1 MYTHFASDTIAVLDA
16 SVGRQSSR
24 KKWRGR
30 GEVEGEVWAPLL
42 LPSSHPIVPLTTNG
56 GQRDMV
62 ISAKIARIH
71 FSFSSLFHFLVY
83 IIYLK

>member
-16 SVGRQSSR
+16 SVGRESSR

-30 GEVEGEVWAPLL
+30 GEVDGEVWAPLL
-42 LPSSHPIVPLTTNG
+42 LPSSHPIV
-56 GQRDMV
+56 DMV

>member
-16 SVGRQSSR
+16 SVGRESSR

-42 LPSSHPIVPLTTNG
+42 LPSSHPIVG
-56 GQRDMV
+56 HG
-62 ISAKIARIH
+62 
-71 FSFSSLFHFLVY
+71 Y
-83 IIYLK
+83 